1 MLERKINLEEILFT
15 EVDKMRKDF
24 PDINLY
30 SNEEMKNSPEWK
42 YYMNAIKEA
51 CRQVLELA
59 AENAKVIKNEH
70 TSQILSNL
78 IDKQSIL
85 NTINQVE

>member
-1 MLERKINLEEILFT
+1 MSERKVNLHKIIRDKWQYRLEEV
-15 EVDKMRKDF
+15 ERKVIR
-24 PDINLY
+24 DI
-30 SNEEMKNSPEWK
+30 
-42 YYMNAIKEA
+42 AKEA